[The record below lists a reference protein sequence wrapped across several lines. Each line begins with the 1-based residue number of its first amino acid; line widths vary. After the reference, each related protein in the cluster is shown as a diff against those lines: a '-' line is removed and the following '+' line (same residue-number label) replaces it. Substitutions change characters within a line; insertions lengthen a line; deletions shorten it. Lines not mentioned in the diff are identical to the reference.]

1 MISIFSLISRL
12 IDMVKYLFILLFSF
26 SAFLLN
32 AQVINPKHTF
42 NIELGLPNGFVN
54 KPFKNIM
61 QGLVNVA
68 PYYQYKLNKQFIVG
82 LGVRYAYF
90 AINEF
95 KVPKPTYGG
104 MHSGGIFVKAGW
116 ERFHTEHFATEIGLK
131 FGYTQNYFVTD
142 RNDSLGLNPVQ
153 VNSTYLEP
161 SFGLILTADERSS
174 YRLVV
179 SYAFQGF
186 GFRPDLIGLET
197 FGGYNPADFNKVTS
211 FLIVGFGYT
220 YYFKSKN

>member
-1 MISIFSLISRL
+1 
-12 IDMVKYLFILLFSF
+12 MVKYIVILFFSLAPF
-26 SAFLLN
+26 MSE

-42 NIELGLPNGFVN
+42 NVELGLPNGFVN

-68 PYYQYKLNKQFIVG
+68 PYYQYKFKNEIVVG
-82 LGVRYAYF
+82 IGIRYSYF

-95 KVPKPTYGG
+95 KVSEPTYGG
-104 MHSGGIFVKAGW
+104 MHSGGVFLKVGW
-116 ERFHTEHFATEIGLK
+116 EKFHTDHFATEIGLK
-131 FGYTQNYFVTD
+131 FGYTQNYFVSD
-142 RNDSLGLNPVQ
+142 RNDSLGLNPRI

-161 SFGLILTADERSS
+161 SLGLILTADEQSS
-174 YRLVV
+174 YRFMV

-186 GFRPDLIGLET
+186 GFRPDLIGLQT
-197 FGGYNPADFNKVTS
+197 LGGYDPKDFNKVTS

-220 YYFKSKN
+220 YYFKAKN

>member
-1 MISIFSLISRL
+1 MTKYLLIFLISL
-12 IDMVKYLFILLFSF
+12 SVFKPE
-26 SAFLLN
+26 
-32 AQVINPKHTF
+32 AQVIDPKHTF

-68 PYYQYKLNKQFIVG
+68 PYYQYKINKQFAVG
-82 LGVRYAYF
+82 LGVRYSYF

-104 MHSGGIFVKAGW
+104 MHTGGIFIKAAW
-116 ERFHTEHFATEIGLK
+116 EKFHTDHFATEVGVK
-131 FGYTQNYFVTD
+131 FGYTQTYFVTD
-142 RNDSLGLNPVQ
+142 RNDSIGVNPRQ
-153 VNSTYLEP
+153 VNSTYVEP
-161 SFGLILTADERSS
+161 CISLILTADERSS

-186 GFRPDLIGLET
+186 CFRPDLLGLET
-197 FGGYNPADFNKVTS
+197 LGGYDESEFSKGTS

-220 YYFKSKN
+220 YYFKPKN

>member
-1 MISIFSLISRL
+1 
-12 IDMVKYLFILLFSF
+12 MVKYIVILFFSL
-26 SAFLLN
+26 STLMSE

-68 PYYQYKLNKQFIVG
+68 PYYQYKLNKQLVVG
-82 LGVRYAYF
+82 LGIRYSYF

-95 KVPKPTYGG
+95 KVSEPTYGG
-104 MHSGGIFVKAGW
+104 MHSGGVFLKVGW
-116 ERFHTEHFATEIGLK
+116 EKFHTDHFATEIGLK
-131 FGYTQNYFVTD
+131 FGYTQNYFVSD
-142 RNDSLGLNPVQ
+142 RNDSLGLNARI

-161 SFGLILTADERSS
+161 SIGLILTADERSS

-186 GFRPDLIGLET
+186 GFRPDLIGLQT
-197 FGGYNPADFNKVTS
+197 LGGYDPKDFNKVTS

-220 YYFKSKN
+220 YYFKPKN

>member
-1 MISIFSLISRL
+1 
-12 IDMVKYLFILLFSF
+12 MVKYIVILFFSLAPF
-26 SAFLLN
+26 MSE

-68 PYYQYKLNKQFIVG
+68 PYYQYKFKKEIVVG
-82 LGVRYAYF
+82 IGIRYSYF

-95 KVPKPTYGG
+95 KVSEPTYGG
-104 MHSGGIFVKAGW
+104 MHSGGVFLKVGW
-116 ERFHTEHFATEIGLK
+116 EKFHTDHFATEIGFK
-131 FGYTQNYFVTD
+131 FGYTQNYFVSD
-142 RNDSLGLNPVQ
+142 RNDSLGLNPRI

-161 SFGLILTADERSS
+161 SLGLILTADEQSS
-174 YRLVV
+174 YRFMV

-186 GFRPDLIGLET
+186 GFRPDLIGLQT
-197 FGGYNPADFNKVTS
+197 LGGYDPKDFNKVTS

-220 YYFKSKN
+220 YYFKAKN

>member
-1 MISIFSLISRL
+1 
-12 IDMVKYLFILLFSF
+12 MVKYLVILFFSIAPLI
-26 SAFLLN
+26 SE

-42 NIELGLPNGFVN
+42 NVELGLPNGFVN

-68 PYYQYKLNKQFIVG
+68 PYYQYKFKKEIVVG
-82 LGVRYAYF
+82 IGIRYSYF

-95 KVPKPTYGG
+95 KVSEPTYGG
-104 MHSGGIFVKAGW
+104 MHSGGVFLKVGW
-116 ERFHTEHFATEIGLK
+116 EKFHTDHFATEIGLK
-131 FGYTQNYFVTD
+131 FGYTQNYFVSD
-142 RNDSLGLNPVQ
+142 RNDTLGLNPRI

-161 SFGLILTADERSS
+161 SFGLILTADEQSS
-174 YRLVV
+174 YRFVV

-186 GFRPDLIGLET
+186 GFRPDLIGLQT
-197 FGGYNPADFNKVTS
+197 LGGYDPKDFNKVTS

-220 YYFKSKN
+220 YYFKPKN

>member
-1 MISIFSLISRL
+1 MLKYILIITISCST
-12 IDMVKYLFILLFSF
+12 
-26 SAFLLN
+26 FLLK
-32 AQVINPKHTF
+32 AQVIDPKHTF
-42 NIELGLPNGFVN
+42 NIELGLPNGLVN

-68 PYYQYKLNKQFIVG
+68 PYYQYKFNKQLVVG
-82 LGVRYAYF
+82 LGIRYSYF

-95 KVPKPTYGG
+95 KVSEPTYGG
-104 MHSGGIFVKAGW
+104 MHTGGIFLKAGW
-116 ERFHTEHFATEIGLK
+116 EKFHTDHFATEIGLK
-131 FGYTQNYFVTD
+131 LGYTQNYFVSD
-142 RNDSLGLNPVQ
+142 RNDSLGMNPRI

-161 SFGLILTADERSS
+161 SIGLILTADEQSS

-186 GFRPDLIGLET
+186 GFRPDLIGLQT
-197 FGGYNPADFNKVTS
+197 LGGYDPKDFNKVTS

-220 YYFKSKN
+220 YYFKPKN